1 MNITELAR
9 KLKVTPVELKEKLP
23 ELGFHVGRRAI
34 QIPDEQVE
42 KVIEKWNEMKK
53 KEKKKER
60 LESMVE
66 EKEEEKKEEIKEVS
80 LPPAIQVYRLAEKL
94 NLPLNKVMSELIKNG
109 IFTSL
114 NEKIDYEIAAIIAE
128 NLGFKVRQQEKK
140 EEIKVTIKEKIKK
153 VIDQE
158 KKEDLIKRPPV
169 VVVCGHV
176 DHGKTSLLDFIRQ
189 TKEVAK
195 EKGGITQKIGA
206 YQIEIPYDKE
216 ILRSAQNDFA
226 TKSRKITFIDTPGHE
241 AFEAMRVRGG
251 EAADL
256 AILVIAADDKVQPQT
271 IEAIKIITKE
281 NLPFVVAIN
290 KIDKPEADPEKIKK
304 ELSEINL
311 VPEEWGGKTICVPVS
326 AKTGQGIDE
335 LLETLLLLA
344 DLKGEALLAN
354 KKGKAVATVIESH
367 LDPGAGPVAAV
378 IVFNGS
384 LKVGNSALI
393 GHSYGKIRMMKN
405 EKGETIKEAFLS
417 QPVQISGL
425 KKLPEVGEILEVI
438 EDQKEFKKKIKELEI
453 LSVKERIKLEEKKIS
468 KKQEEKLKIILR
480 ADTLGSLEA
489 VIRAL
494 NKIDEKEV
502 KLEIVK
508 KKVGR
513 PTEKDVV
520 LAHRINAQLI
530 NFNVDFSRN
539 VEEMAKDL
547 GVKFSSYDIIYHL
560 IEKVGEEIKA
570 LKKPESVEEKIGKLK
585 VLAIFGKN
593 QKGEIV
599 GGRVIEGKI
608 ISGLKAKIWREEKI
622 IGEGLIK
629 KLQINKEE
637 VKEVGNGNECGVFF
651 VGDENLK
658 EGDILE
664 FYKKTD

>member
-9 KLKVTPVELKEKLP
+9 KLKVTPKELKEKLP
-23 ELGFHVGRRAI
+23 ELGFHIGRRAI
-34 QIPDEQVE
+34 QFPDKQVE
-42 KVIEKWNEMKK
+42 KVIEKWEEME
-53 KEKKKER
+53 KEKKRKEK
-60 LESMVE
+60 LVAMVE
-66 EKEEEKKEEIKEVS
+66 EKEEEKKEETKEIF
-80 LPPAIQVYRLAEKL
+80 LPPAIQVYLLAEKL

-109 IFTSL
+109 ILTSL
-114 NEKIDYEIAAIIAE
+114 NEEIDYEIAAIITE
-128 NLGFKVRQQEKK
+128 NLGFKVKKQEKK
-140 EEIKVTIKEKIKK
+140 EEIKETIKEKIKK
-153 VIDQE
+153 VVDRE

-206 YQIEIPYDKE
+206 YQIEKNNR
-216 ILRSAQNDFA
+216 L
-226 TKSRKITFIDTPGHE
+226 ITFIDTPGHE

-311 VPEEWGGKTICVPVS
+311 VPEEWGGKIICVSVS
-326 AKTGQGIDE
+326 AKTGQGIDK
-335 LLETLLLLA
+335 LLETILLLA
-344 DLKGEALLAN
+344 DLNEEALLAN
-354 KKGKAVATVIESH
+354 KKGKAVATVIENH
-367 LDPGAGPVAAV
+367 LDPGVGPVV
-378 IVFNGS
+378 TIIIFNGS
-384 LKVGNSALI
+384 LKTGDLVII
-393 GHSYGKIRMMKN
+393 GHSYGKIKMMKN
-405 EKGETIKEAFLS
+405 EKGEIIKEAFLS

-425 KKLPEVGEILEVI
+425 KRLPQVGEILEVI
-438 EDQKEFKKKIKELEI
+438 GDQKEFKKKIKESEI
-453 LSVKERIKLEEKKIS
+453 LSVKEKIKLEAKEKS
-468 KKQEEKLKIILR
+468 EKQGNKLKIILR
-480 ADTLGSLEA
+480 ADTHGSLEA
-489 VIRAL
+489 VIGAL
-494 NKIDEKEV
+494 EKIDGGEV
-502 KLEIVK
+502 GLEIVK

-530 NFNVDFSRN
+530 NFNVDFSKN

-547 GVKFSSYDIIYHL
+547 GIKFSKHDIIYHL
-560 IEKVGEEIKA
+560 IEKVQEEIKA
-570 LKKPESVEEKIGKLK
+570 LKKPEIVKEKIGRLK
-585 VLAIFGKN
+585 ILAVFGKS

-608 ISGLKAKIWREEKI
+608 ISGCEVKIWREEKI
-622 IGEGLIK
+622 ISGGLIK

-637 VKEVGNGNECGVFF
+637 VKEAGNGLECGIFF
-651 VGDENLK
+651 IGDENLK

-664 FYKKTD
+664 CYIIK